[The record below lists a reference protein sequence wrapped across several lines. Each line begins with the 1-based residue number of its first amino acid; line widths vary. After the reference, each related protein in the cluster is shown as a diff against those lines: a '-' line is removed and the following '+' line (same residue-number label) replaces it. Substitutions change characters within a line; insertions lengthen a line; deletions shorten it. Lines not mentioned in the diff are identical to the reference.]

1 MKPEMLSW
9 IGWLATAVFASSYF
23 YKSPRTLRG
32 IQGLAALLWIGY
44 GLLIRAL
51 PIVVANTVVAF
62 LAIYS
67 AAKSNGR
74 ERIEP

>member
-23 YKSPRTLRG
+23 FKSPRTLRG

-44 GLLIRAL
+44 GLLIGAL
-51 PIVVANTVVAF
+51 PVVAANTVVAV

-67 AAKSNGR
+67 AAKQNGS

>member
-1 MKPEMLSW
+1 MLSW

-23 YKSPRTLRG
+23 CKNPKTLRG

-51 PIVVANTVVAF
+51 PIVVANTVVAI
-62 LAIYS
+62 LALYS
-67 AAKSNGR
+67 AARAGDT